1 MGIQQEYLLSY
12 DVNKGEVNSKD
23 MTFNIGD
30 ENTCRI
36 TFLIQKGLI
45 DEDITGY
52 TAIAYFISPS
62 NKKNQYDVIVEGNK
76 VIVDL
81 PTSVLSE
88 IGYYKLQVITFN
100 INERKAIMEV
110 GYSVRGTL
118 EGDYLGATNEQ
129 GLLQR
134 LENKINDRYTKAEV
148 DTKFENLGEI
158 SSQAPIIF
166 SPTNPMKPGYF
177 WVKTQEVI

>member
-12 DVNKGEVNSKD
+12 DVNKGAVNSKD

-52 TAIAYFISPS
+52 SARAYFISPS
-62 NKKNQYDVIVEGNK
+62 NKKNQYDVIVEENK

-88 IGYYKLQVITFN
+88 IGYYRLQVIVFD
-100 INERKAIMEV
+100 IDEKKAIMEV
-110 GYSVRGTL
+110 EYSVRGTL
-118 EGDYLGATNEQ
+118 EGSYEEALNEPSLITQ
-129 GLLQR
+129 